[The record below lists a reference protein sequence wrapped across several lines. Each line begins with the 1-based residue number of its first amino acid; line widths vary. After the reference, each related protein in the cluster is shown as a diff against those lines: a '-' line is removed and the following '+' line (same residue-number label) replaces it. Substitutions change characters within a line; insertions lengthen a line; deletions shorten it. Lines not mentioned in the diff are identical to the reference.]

1 MSQIS
6 DDCFAFGGPLMTA
19 DEATARIAANV
30 PAVTA
35 VKHMDL
41 KHAADHVL
49 ATDTTALSASPPAD
63 NAAVDG
69 YAFRFGDCAA
79 DGAAVLTVFG
89 QSAAGHPLDRTI
101 APGTAVRIF
110 TGAVMPEGADTVVMQ
125 EDVSLE
131 GSRVRIPAGLKAGA
145 NRRRAGEDIA
155 AGETLLRAGARLGPA
170 QVALLAA
177 GGLTSVDVH
186 ERPRVTIFSTGDEIH
201 RRGGA
206 QVPGQVHDAN
216 GPMLTGLL
224 QRIGIVALDGGILA
238 DDAEAVRQAL
248 AKAAQ
253 SSDLI
258 LTSGGVSTGDADHVR
273 NVVSA
278 LGAVHL
284 WRLAVKPG
292 RPLAFGHVAG
302 RAFVGL
308 PGNPVAVMACF
319 LMFVRPLL
327 DRLEGAP
334 PKPLRRWPVRSGFA
348 MKSKP
353 DRREWLRGTLAVD
366 DSGELVASRYPKQG
380 SGVIHSLTDSDG
392 LIEVGEEV
400 TAVVPG
406 DRLGFISFR
415 EAIS

>member
-6 DDCFAFGGPLMTA
+6 DDCFAFGGALMTA
-19 DEATARIAANV
+19 DEAMVRIAANV
-30 PAVTA
+30 PALTA
-35 VKHMDL
+35 VKHLDL
-41 KHAADHVL
+41 KQATDHVL

-69 YAFRFGDCAA
+69 YAFRFSDAA
-79 DGAAVLTVFG
+79 TDGSAVLTVSG
-89 QSAAGHPLDRTI
+89 QSAAGHPMGRAI

-155 AGETLLRAGARLGPA
+155 AGDVLLRAGARLGPA
-170 QVALLAA
+170 QVALMAA

-201 RRGGA
+201 RRGGTP
-206 QVPGQVHDAN
+206 VPGQVHDAN

-224 QRIGIVALDGGILA
+224 QRIGIVAVDGGILA
-238 DDAEAVRQAL
+238 DDAEAVRRAL
-248 AKAAQ
+248 AQAAQ

-273 NVVSA
+273 DVVGD

-327 DRLEGAP
+327 DRLEGAT
-334 PKPLRRWPVRSGFA
+334 PKPLRRWPVRSGFT
-348 MKSKP
+348 MRSKP
-353 DRREWLRGTLAVD
+353 DRREWLRGTLAQD

-380 SGVIHSLTDSDG
+380 SGVIHSLTESDG
-392 LIEVGEEV
+392 LIEIAEEV
-400 TAVVPG
+400 TAVAPG

>member
-30 PAVTA
+30 PALTA
-35 VKHMDL
+35 VRRLDL
-41 KHAADHVL
+41 TGATDHVL

-69 YAFRFGDCAA
+69 YAFRFSDCAA
-79 DGAAVLTVFG
+79 DGAAILTVSG
-89 QSAAGHPLDRTI
+89 QSAAGHPLGRSI

-110 TGAVMPEGADTVVMQ
+110 TGAVMPDGADTVVMQ
-125 EDVSLE
+125 EDVSLD
-131 GSRVRIPAGLKAGA
+131 GARVRIPPGLKLGA

-155 AGETLLRAGARLGPA
+155 AGDTLLRRGERLGPA

-177 GGLTSVDVH
+177 GGLTAVDVH
-186 ERPRVTIFSTGDEIH
+186 ARPRVTIFSTGDEIQ
-201 RRGGA
+201 RQGGV

-224 QRIGIVALDGGILA
+224 QRIGIAAVDGGVLP
-238 DDAEAVRQAL
+238 DDAVAVRQAL

-273 NVVSA
+273 NVVSE

-327 DRLEGAP
+327 DRLEGAM

-353 DRREWLRGTLAVD
+353 DRREWLRGTLALD

-392 LIEVGEEV
+392 LIEIAEEV
-400 TAVVPG
+400 TAVAPG

>member
-30 PAVTA
+30 PALTA
-35 VKHMDL
+35 VKHLDL

-49 ATDTTALSASPPAD
+49 AADMVALSASPPAD

-69 YAFRFGDCAA
+69 YAFRFSDAA
-79 DGAAVLTVFG
+79 TDGSAVLTVSG
-89 QSAAGHPLDRTI
+89 QSAAGHPMGRAI

-110 TGAVMPEGADTVVMQ
+110 TGAVIPEGADTVVMQ

-155 AGETLLRAGARLGPA
+155 EGDVLLRAGARLGPA
-170 QVALLAA
+170 QIALLAA

-224 QRIGIVALDGGILA
+224 QRIGIVAVDGGILA
-238 DDAEAVRQAL
+238 DDAEAVRRAL
-248 AKAAQ
+248 AQAAQ

-273 NVVSA
+273 DVVGD

-327 DRLEGAP
+327 DRLEGAT
-334 PKPLRRWPVRSGFA
+334 PKPLRRWPVRSGFT
-348 MKSKP
+348 MRSKP
-353 DRREWLRGTLAVD
+353 DRREWLRGTLAQD

-380 SGVIHSLTDSDG
+380 SGVIHSLTESDG
-392 LIEVGEEV
+392 LIEIAEEV
-400 TAVVPG
+400 TAVAPG

>member
-30 PAVTA
+30 PALTA
-35 VKHMDL
+35 VKHLDL
-41 KHAADHVL
+41 KHATDHVL
-49 ATDTTALSASPPAD
+49 AADTVALSGSPPAD

-69 YAFRFGDCAA
+69 YAFRFSDSAA
-79 DGAAVLTVFG
+79 DGSAMLTVSG
-89 QSAAGHPLDRTI
+89 QSAAGHPLGRAI
-101 APGTAVRIF
+101 SPGTAVRIF
-110 TGAVMPEGADTVVMQ
+110 TGAVMPDGADTVVMQ
-125 EDVSLE
+125 EDVSLD
-131 GSRVRIPAGLKAGA
+131 GTRVRIPAGLKVGA
-145 NRRRAGEDIA
+145 NRRRAGEDIM
-155 AGETLLRAGARLGPA
+155 AGDVLLRAGTRLGPA

-177 GGLTSVDVH
+177 GGLISVDVH

-201 RRGGA
+201 RRGGT
-206 QVPGQVHDAN
+206 QIPGQVHDAN

-224 QRIGIVALDGGILA
+224 QRIGIVAEDGGILA

-248 AKAAQ
+248 AQAAQ

-273 NVVSA
+273 DVVGD

-292 RPLAFGHVAG
+292 RPLAFGHVTG

-327 DRLEGAP
+327 DRLEGAT

-353 DRREWLRGTLAVD
+353 DRREWLRGTLAQD
-366 DSGELVASRYPKQG
+366 NSGELVASRYPKQG

-392 LIEVGEEV
+392 LIEIAEEV

-415 EAIS
+415 EALS